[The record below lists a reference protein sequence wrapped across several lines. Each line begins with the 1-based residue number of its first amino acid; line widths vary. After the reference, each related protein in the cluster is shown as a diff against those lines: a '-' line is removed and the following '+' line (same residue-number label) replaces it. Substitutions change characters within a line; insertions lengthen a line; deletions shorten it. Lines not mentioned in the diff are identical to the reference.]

1 MTPNHMNNLF
11 YGLADR
17 PAFIKGVQH
26 AIDQISDPGGIYAGD
41 NLFAYHRNL
50 GFLED
55 GALMASAQKNATDVE
70 RGILWRTSILL
81 WAARNGLHLEGDFV
95 ECGCYKGT
103 SAKVLVDALD
113 FGKREKQYFLYD
125 LFEHNAAMPHHAM
138 PAHGSELYDTVV
150 QRFADTPNVRVVRGK
165 VPEVLVENAPDKIA
179 FLHLDLNSAEA
190 EIGALEVLFDRMVP
204 GAALVLDDYGW
215 VYYRAQK
222 LAEDPWLAARG
233 YHVAEL
239 PTGQGLVIKR

>member
-1 MTPNHMNNLF
+1 MNNLF
-11 YGLADR
+11 YGLNDR
-17 PAFIKGVQH
+17 PEFIKGVQH
-26 AIDQISDPGGIYAGD
+26 AINQISDPGGIYAGD

-50 GFLED
+50 SFLED
-55 GALMASAQKNATDVE
+55 EALMASAQKNATDVE

-103 SAKVLVDALD
+103 SAKVVADALD
-113 FGKREKQYFLYD
+113 FGQVDKQYFLYD
-125 LFEHNAAMPHHAM
+125 LFEHDAGMAHHAM
-138 PAHGSELYDTVV
+138 PEHGSALFDAVAL
-150 QRFADTPNVRVVRGK
+150 RFADMPNVRVVKGK
-165 VPEVLVENAPDKIA
+165 VPDVLQTQAPEKIA
-179 FLHLDLNSAEA
+179 FLHLDLNSAGA
-190 EIGALEVLFDRMVP
+190 EIGALDVLFDRMVP

-215 VYYRAQK
+215 FYYRAQK
-222 LAEDPWLAARG
+222 LAEDAWLATRG